1 MSPTLLSLNAFLE
14 GQQTDMHASKMAE
27 ILFCYL
33 GLASPVSEKAI
44 SVSDVRLLLSR
55 ELERQNRY
63 LFRLSQSGWA
73 VTNREFPQS
82 AFVDEIIAINAVRP

>member
-14 GQQTDMHASKMAE
+14 DQQADIDASKVTEM
-27 ILFCYL
+27 LFCYL
-33 GLASPVSEKAI
+33 GLLSPVSEKAL
-44 SVSDVRLLLSR
+44 SVSDVRLLLSH

-73 VTNREFPQS
+73 VTDREFPQS